1 MSALGQKRTSIAP
14 ERNRFTRSYPSSTCR
29 LCGGRPLG
37 VDHEIA
43 RDWHRITL
51 GRKQQLKHHVRTV
64 KEFEFDGSEIE
75 FPHPTEPFVIDR
87 RRTGTIFGEALAPM
101 FNRVMIM
108 QP

>member
-1 MSALGQKRTSIAP
+1 MPFREWPPPKPGHSWQACLTVGISALHRLRAG
-14 ERNRFTRSYPSSTCR
+14 RSLS
-29 LCGGRPLG
+29 

-64 KEFEFDGSEIE
+64 QEFEFHGSEIE